1 MRRATVTA
9 IDSAPSHV
17 DSKTPAAPFWR
28 RAAPLFGPP
37 LVALAAAW
45 GFLAYRSPYG
55 GLRLFNPA
63 SFARWDSGQYLRIAR
78 IGYTAEWNCVGAHLP
93 AHMPPGEYLCGDA
106 GWFPGY
112 PAAIRALSWVTG
124 LSVPTAGLVVAW
136 ACWYIVLV
144 LMWRLL
150 ADARSVGTRWACLLL
165 AAFFPGQIY
174 FAALFPISLCIAGML
189 GCLYVALRASRPAL
203 VWVGFVAGFVATYSY
218 ITAVVLVPALLIT
231 SLIAAR
237 GRQRLRLLIPA
248 LGAAA
253 GFVAVLL
260 TMQITVSIWDAY
272 FISARKYN
280 VGAHM
285 PLDTLITRLR
295 PLWTSQTPH
304 NNYLHTTASQTLLTL
319 CLVGLV
325 VVVSVV
331 SAIRVRTA
339 LTTHE
344 TVQTALTTHETVQ
357 TALTTH
363 ETVRTALTTH
373 EAVQTAPQHETVQTA
388 PQPQRS
394 VSDTAQPAA
403 TSRYDRFSAALLSR
417 ISPFDLTLLLMTVG
431 TWLVPYVAG
440 GSASTYRS
448 EAFVIVSVPLLR
460 RLPAWL
466 IVIPLAA
473 AVGVSWHLAPY
484 FFNNRLM

>member
-1 MRRATVTA
+1 MTA
-9 IDSAPSHV
+9 IDSAPAHV
-17 DSKTPAAPFWR
+17 DSETAAPLWR
-28 RAAPLFGPP
+28 RAAPLLGPP

-45 GFLAYRSPYG
+45 GFLAYRSSYG
-55 GLRLFNPA
+55 GLRLFNPS

-78 IGYTAEWNCVGAHLP
+78 TGYTAEWNCVGAHLP
-93 AHMPPGEYLCGDA
+93 AHMPPGDYLCGDA

-112 PAAIRALSWVTG
+112 PAAMRALSWFTG
-124 LSVPTAGLVVAW
+124 LSVPTAGLVIAW

-150 ADARSVGTRWACLLL
+150 ADARSAGTRWACLLI
-165 AAFFPGQIY
+165 AAFFPGQVY

-189 GCLYVALRASRPAL
+189 GCLYVALRTSRPAL
-203 VWVGFVAGFVATYSY
+203 LWVGFAAGFVATYSY

-231 SLIAAR
+231 GLIAAR

-253 GFVAVLL
+253 GFAAFLL
-260 TMQITVSIWDAY
+260 TMQITVRIWDAY

-325 VVVSVV
+325 ILVSII
-331 SAIRVRTA
+331 SAVRVR
-339 LTTHE
+339 
-344 TVQTALTTHETVQ
+344 
-357 TALTTH
+357 
-363 ETVRTALTTH
+363 
-373 EAVQTAPQHETVQTA
+373 TAPQHEDAPTA
-388 PQPQRS
+388 PQPELS
-394 VSDTAQPAA
+394 TSDAAQPTAP
-403 TSRYDRFSAALLSR
+403 SRYHRFSGALLSR
-417 ISPFDLTLLLMTVG
+417 ISPFDLTLLMMTLG

-460 RLPAWL
+460 RLPVWL
-466 IVIPLAA
+466 LVIPLAA